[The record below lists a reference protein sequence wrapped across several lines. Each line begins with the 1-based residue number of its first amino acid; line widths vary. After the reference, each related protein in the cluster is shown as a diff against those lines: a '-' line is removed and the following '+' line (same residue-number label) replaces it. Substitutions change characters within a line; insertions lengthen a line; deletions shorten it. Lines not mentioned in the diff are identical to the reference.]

1 VTVAGTLRAR
11 VPLRA
16 GRQATGWFAGVGAL
30 DVLLAAAA
38 TALSQIDVWAAGA
51 VPGPKPLM
59 SLVMLVATVPLAWR
73 RRAPLAVLALA
84 MAAMT
89 IQAVVSGHA
98 AEDPGGWAPFLVPLY
113 SIAAYAPLRRAL
125 VGGALATA
133 AGIVH
138 GLYDLSSATQ
148 ADVWAN
154 AFFWLI
160 SVAAWLAG
168 LTVHRHRDATRLAVA
183 VARAEAEREAEAA
196 AAVTAERTRIAR
208 ELHDIVS
215 HTLSVMI
222 VQADA
227 GELVAASDPDRA
239 RVAFDT
245 IGTTGRQALED
256 MSRLLAILRADERAG
271 AALGPPAGLRD
282 LPALAATVSASG
294 VDASLRIDPPDARL
308 PEALDASVFRIV
320 QESLT
325 NCLRHAHARRAEV
338 EVLVTGDGVTLSVSD
353 DGIGGPVFRSGGH
366 GLVNI
371 RERVAAFGGS
381 VDIGPLPD
389 GGFRVRAELP
399 LGGPA

>member
-1 VTVAGTLRAR
+1 
-11 VPLRA
+11 
-16 GRQATGWFAGVGAL
+16 
-30 DVLLAAAA
+30 
-38 TALSQIDVWAAGA
+38 
-51 VPGPKPLM
+51 VPGPKPLV
-59 SLVMLVATVPLAWR
+59 SLVLLVATASLAWR
-73 RRAPLAVLALA
+73 RRVPLTVVALA

-89 IQAVVSGHA
+89 VQAAVSGRD

-113 SIAAYAPLRRAL
+113 SVAAYAPLRRAL
-125 VGGALATA
+125 VGGALATV

-138 GLYDLSSATQ
+138 GFYDLSAATQ
-148 ADVWAN
+148 ADIWAN

-160 SVAAWLAG
+160 SIAAWPAG

-183 VARAEAEREAEAA
+183 VARAEAERDAEAA
-196 AAVTAERTRIAR
+196 AAVTTERTRIAR

-227 GELVAASDPDRA
+227 GELFAASDPDRA

-245 IGTTGRQALED
+245 IGSTGRQALDD
-256 MSRLLAILRADERAG
+256 MQRLLAILRADQSSA
-271 AALGPPAGLRD
+271 AALGPPPGLRD
-282 LPALAATVSASG
+282 LPTLTATVRASG
-294 VDASLRIDPPDARL
+294 VEASLRIDPPDSRL

-325 NCLRHAHARRAEV
+325 NCLKHAHARSAEV
-338 EVLVTGDGVTLSVSD
+338 EVAVTAHRVTVSVSD
-353 DGIGGPVFRSGGH
+353 DGTGGPVSRPGGH

-381 VDIGPLPD
+381 VDIGSLPG

>member
-1 VTVAGTLRAR
+1 VALDGSVQPRPLGVAGR
-11 VPLRA
+11 VA
-16 GRQATGWFAGVGAL
+16 AASHGVGRL
-30 DVLLAAAA
+30 DVLLAAVA
-38 TALSQIDVWAAGA
+38 TALSQVSIWVLGA
-51 VPGPKPLM
+51 VPGPRALM
-59 SLVMLVATVPLAWR
+59 SVVLLVATVPLAWR
-73 RRAPLAVLALA
+73 RRAPLTVVALA
-84 MAAMT
+84 MSAMT
-89 IQAVVSGHA
+89 FQAVYSGQA

-113 SIAAYAPLRRAL
+113 SVAAHAPLRKAL
-125 VGGALATA
+125 IGGALATV

-138 GLYDLSSATQ
+138 GFFDPSFGTQ
-148 ADVWAN
+148 ADIWAN

-160 SVAAWLAG
+160 SIAAWLAG

-196 AAVTAERTRIAR
+196 AAVTAERTRIAQ

-245 IGTTGRQALED
+245 IGATGRQALDD
-256 MSRLLAILRADERAG
+256 MRRLLAILRADEDTA

-282 LPALAATVSASG
+282 LPALTATVRASG
-294 VDASLRIDPPDARL
+294 VDASLRVDPPDVRL

-325 NCLRHAHARRAEV
+325 NCLKHAHARRAEV
-338 EVLVTGDGVTLSVSD
+338 DVTVAADRVTVSVSD
-353 DGIGGPVFRSGGH
+353 DGTGGPVLRPGGH

-381 VDIGPLPD
+381 VEIGPLPG

-399 LGGPA
+399 LGVPA

>member
-1 VTVAGTLRAR
+1 VPAR
-11 VPLRA
+11 LSSRPTR
-16 GRQATGWFAGVGAL
+16 WFSAISWPDA
-30 DVLLAAAA
+30 LLALAA
-38 TALSQIDVWAAGA
+38 TALAQIDVWVAGA
-51 VPGPKPLM
+51 VPGSRSLM

-89 IQAVVSGHA
+89 CQAVVSGRA

-113 SIAAYAPLRRAL
+113 SVAAYAPLRRAL
-125 VGGALATA
+125 VGGALATT

-138 GLYDLSSATQ
+138 GFYDLSSATQ
-148 ADVWAN
+148 ADIWAN

-160 SVAAWLAG
+160 CIAAWLAG
-168 LTVHRHRDATRLAVA
+168 LTVQRHRDANRLAVV
-183 VARAEAEREAEAA
+183 VARADAVREAEAA

-227 GELVAASDPDRA
+227 GELVATSDPGRA

-256 MSRLLAILRADERAG
+256 MRRLLAILRADDGAG
-271 AALGPPAGLRD
+271 TALGPPAGLRD
-282 LPALAATVSASG
+282 LPALTATVGASG
-294 VDASLRIDPPDARL
+294 LAASLRVEPPDAHL

-325 NCLRHAHARRAEV
+325 NCLKHARARRADV
-338 EVLVTGDGVTLSVSD
+338 EVTVAAGNVTVSVRD
-353 DGIGGPVFRSGGH
+353 DGIGGPAFRSGGH

-381 VDIGPLPD
+381 VEIGPQPG

-399 LGGPA
+399 LGRSA

>member
-1 VTVAGTLRAR
+1 VGGRAAR
-11 VPLRA
+11 
-16 GRQATGWFAGVGAL
+16 WFTGVGVL
-30 DVLLAAAA
+30 DVLVAVAA
-38 TALSQIDVWAAGA
+38 TALSQTDVWLAGA
-51 VPGPKPLM
+51 VPGPKALM
-59 SLVMLVATVPLAWR
+59 ALVMLVATVPLAWR

-84 MAAMT
+84 MSAMSV
-89 IQAVVSGHA
+89 QAVVSGHA

-113 SIAAYAPLRRAL
+113 SVAAYAPLRRAL

-138 GLYDLSSATQ
+138 GCYDLSSATQ

-160 SVAAWLAG
+160 SIAAWLAG
-168 LTVHRHRDATRLAVA
+168 LTVHRHRDATQLAVA

-196 AAVTAERTRIAR
+196 AAVTAERARIAR

-245 IGTTGRQALED
+245 IGTTGRHALED
-256 MSRLLAILRADERAG
+256 MSRLLAILRADSGVG
-271 AALGPPAGLRD
+271 AALAPPPGLRD
-282 LPALAATVSASG
+282 LPALTATVRASG
-294 VDASLRIDPPDARL
+294 VDASLQVDPPDVRL

-325 NCLRHAHARRAEV
+325 NCLKHAQARRADV
-338 EVLVTGDGVTLSVSD
+338 EVAVTADCVTVSISD
-353 DGIGGPVFRSGGH
+353 DGTGGPGFRAGGH

-371 RERVAAFGGS
+371 RERVAAFGGT
-381 VDIGPLPD
+381 VDIGPRPG